1 MASLE
6 MMLFN
11 ASLSIYFHQDFSYIY
26 IYSTCWL
33 YMYIQILYIYIWSYP
48 LIQLH
53 SIPLLPS
60 LLFNSPCFGFHSG
73 RQHSPLS
80 SYVSEYSQGMAVFE
94 QSTELLLSPGAGSR
108 IFWEVSLYA
117 YRCLMFVFFCMCLV
131 THGFL
136 EIIVFHDF
144 FRWVFWDWEGLRINL
159 FFWMMVQLRSTALKR
174 FK

>member
-1 MASLE
+1 MRYSPYI
-6 MMLFN
+6 
-11 ASLSIYFHQDFSYIY
+11 SIKTSPIY
-26 IYSTCWL
+26 IYTVL
-33 YMYIQILYIYIWSYP
+33 VGYICIYKFYIYIWSYP

-108 IFWEVSLYA
+108 RIFWEVSLYA
-117 YRCLMFVFFCMCLV
+117 YRCLMCVFCMCLV
-131 THGFL
+131 HGFL

-159 FFWMMVQLRSTALKR
+159 CFWMMVQLRSTALKR

>member
-1 MASLE
+1 MRYSPYI
-6 MMLFN
+6 
-11 ASLSIYFHQDFSYIY
+11 SIKTSPIYIYTVLVGYICIYKFYIY
-26 IYSTCWL
+26 I
-33 YMYIQILYIYIWSYP
+33 YIYIWSYP

-108 IFWEVSLYA
+108 RIFWEVSLYA
-117 YRCLMFVFFCMCLV
+117 YRCLMCVFCMCLV
-131 THGFL
+131 HGFL